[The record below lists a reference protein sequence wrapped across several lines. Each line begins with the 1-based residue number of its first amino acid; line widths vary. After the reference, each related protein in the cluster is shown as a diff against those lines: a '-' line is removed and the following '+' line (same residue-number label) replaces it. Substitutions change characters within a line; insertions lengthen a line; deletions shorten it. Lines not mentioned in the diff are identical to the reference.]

1 MNLKR
6 KLIVVFL
13 LLFCKVGFS
22 QNIQIPS
29 ADSIYKKEVSF
40 INDLINI
47 QEYDEAIDKLKSLV
61 LSLDNEAKKGYC
73 YWLLYFS
80 YSSKGDIEATLNNY
94 IEAKQL
100 YNSALQYLQINNE
113 FLKHIDFTPFETYT
127 SRGICYAQ
135 LKDYK
140 SAIFDFDKAISLLN
154 DNKGSFLDAGA
165 TISLNNQYGLA
176 FYYRGLMYHNLGDLN
191 EACTDYLNASKYD
204 YPVESRLI
212 EGCNAL
218 R

>member
-1 MNLKR
+1 MMNLKR
-6 KLIVVFL
+6 NLIVVFL
-13 LLFCKVGFS
+13 LLFYKVGFS

-40 INDLINI
+40 INDLIKI

-61 LSLDNEAKKGYC
+61 LSLDNESEKGFC

-80 YSSKGDIEATLNNY
+80 YSSKGDIEANAQNHL
-94 IEAKQL
+94 EAIQL
-100 YNSALQYLQINNE
+100 YNSALKYLQINNQ
-113 FLKHIDFTPFETYT
+113 FLKDIDFTPFETYT
-127 SRGICYAQ
+127 SRGICYAL
-135 LKDYK
+135 LKNYK
-140 SAIFDFDKAISLLN
+140 TAISDY
-154 DNKGSFLDAGA
+154 DNAIYLKPEH
-165 TISLNNQYGLA
+165 GLA
-176 FYYRGLMYHNLGDLN
+176 YFNRGVAYHNLGDIN
-191 EACTDYLNASKYD
+191 KACSDYIDADKYG